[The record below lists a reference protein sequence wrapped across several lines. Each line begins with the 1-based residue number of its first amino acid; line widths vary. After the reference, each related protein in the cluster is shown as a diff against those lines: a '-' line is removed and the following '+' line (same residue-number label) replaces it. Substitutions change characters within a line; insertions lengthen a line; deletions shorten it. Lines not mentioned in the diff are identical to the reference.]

1 MKSRSI
7 GSDSHYVTRWHGFRS
22 RETAIRFRIGDF
34 ELRIFGQRTG
44 LTRKAGTGETAHKL
58 ARIFYTVLR
67 YGVAYQKRSEEEFV
81 VDHQKRME
89 KALHRRA
96 KELGYELRK
105 VERPA
110 EAEPQ
115 PA

>member
-1 MKSRSI
+1 M
-7 GSDSHYVTRWHGFRS
+7 GSPK
-22 RETAIRFRIGDF
+22 AI
-34 ELRIFGQRTG
+34 TP
-44 LTRKAGTGETAHKL
+44 TAHKL

-67 YGVAYQKRSEEEFV
+67 YGVAYHKRSEEVFV

-89 KALHRRA
+89 KSLHRRA

-105 VERPA
+105 VETPT

>member
-1 MKSRSI
+1 M
-7 GSDSHYVTRWHGFRS
+7 
-22 RETAIRFRIGDF
+22 
-34 ELRIFGQRTG
+34 
-44 LTRKAGTGETAHKL
+44 
-58 ARIFYTVLR
+58 LR
-67 YGVAYQKRSEEEFV
+67 YGVAYQKRSEEEFA

-89 KALHRRA
+89 KSLHRRA

-115 PA
+115 LA

>member
-1 MKSRSI
+1 LNGPRFGA
-7 GSDSHYVTRWHGFRS
+7 GSVEPDAEQELFGAHLRRLRGRLDAPKAI
-22 RETAIRFRIGDF
+22 TA
-34 ELRIFGQRTG
+34 
-44 LTRKAGTGETAHKL
+44 TAHKL

-96 KELGYELRK
+96 KEMGYELRK
-105 VERPA
+105 VETPA
-110 EAEPQ
+110 SAEPQ
-115 PA
+115 LA